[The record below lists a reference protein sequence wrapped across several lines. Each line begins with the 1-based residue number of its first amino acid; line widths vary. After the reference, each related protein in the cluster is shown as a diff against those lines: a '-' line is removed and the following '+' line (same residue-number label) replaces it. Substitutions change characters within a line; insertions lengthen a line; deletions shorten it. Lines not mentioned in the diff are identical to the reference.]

1 MRELGIQLE
10 LAQLGPDALGDDLVR
25 LRQEFL
31 TTQTVSSRTQQSLQR
46 ELNAALEELDEAVS
60 RDFSAKGQSVT
71 SLISKLVS
79 APDEFRP
86 EKVEE
91 LRLAIEQLGDD
102 SKEAA
107 RDVLGIV
114 QAQTE
119 DRLRLQEAEN
129 AVLEEQN
136 RRRRALFEAEAT
148 AAQNAFEATRRF
160 SAELV
165 KFGDSVDTGAL
176 SAFQN
181 VGLGDVD
188 AVLAGQSDLSQGVQ
202 DLILNAFADPIAQ
215 AQRQLQVVTA
225 DTQAELDIL
234 ASRLDNVT
242 AALADEANAAEKAA
256 LTAEKRS
263 IELAIETTEQQGVV
277 AATDAKIKILEA
289 ERQAA
294 EEAAEAER
302 ARLAALEA
310 LADASREFNDELRD
324 INRSFDDFVANQIS
338 SLLDEEANARQE
350 LQEAQQEVIE
360 STQGLADAYAD
371 LIQAQLDY
379 NGAIADAK
387 VGNINLAIEIGKL
400 TGGIKSLGGELATFT
415 SSFVSVLDNA
425 NLSLEKRIQLE
436 QELAQGTLQFLQQAK
451 DEIVGAGLGIFGQ
464 SAAENQALG
473 QGIAGLQFVAE
484 QLGGSFAAFQQLGAG
499 EIAELGSSLLNLPV
513 EFKQQIIDALQFLP
527 STTSIG
533 GFSIEQLEQA
543 IGQIG
548 AGVAPDQ
555 GLPSI
560 EDLNSQQVQQLTKL
574 QDLAL
579 QDAQLQFSQVVAAQE
594 QVALAEEQ
602 LDAAEIAQERAEE
615 NLVAVRDA
623 VIEQKAVL
631 DAANEERRALL
642 DAVVLADDKNTLLA
656 IEKQAQAFADQNSVF
671 RDVGDQIVQ
680 GISSAIGSKLAVIE
694 AAAAVGSAVNGFI
707 PNFAG
712 GNLTPGEAAGVLRA
726 ASREKKA
733 MPGGAGLAVANTSEA
748 IIPMRNKGFVPNFQ
762 EGNFASP
769 ISAGIDAIKSIN
781 ETVVAAIARSVTEAL
796 NDVAAGGP
804 DTTELL
810 QQVISELQDLNDTSD
825 EINDSNTLISSNTAT
840 TAAGTGATG
849 TTAVAGETRIVL
861 ETNQNNTI
869 TVTGLEQLRDEIE
882 NAVRDTTNEQVSV
895 QLDSLLSEFD
905 SVITTLQ
912 ERGLLSSF
920 GQPT

>member
-1 MRELGIQLE
+1 
-10 LAQLGPDALGDDLVR
+10 
-25 LRQEFL
+25 
-31 TTQTVSSRTQQSLQR
+31 
-46 ELNAALEELDEAVS
+46 
-60 RDFSAKGQSVT
+60 
-71 SLISKLVS
+71 
-79 APDEFRP
+79 
-86 EKVEE
+86 
-91 LRLAIEQLGDD
+91 
-102 SKEAA
+102 
-107 RDVLGIV
+107 
-114 QAQTE
+114 
-119 DRLRLQEAEN
+119 
-129 AVLEEQN
+129 
-136 RRRRALFEAEAT
+136 
-148 AAQNAFEATRRF
+148 
-160 SAELV
+160 
-165 KFGDSVDTGAL
+165 
-176 SAFQN
+176 
-181 VGLGDVD
+181 
-188 AVLAGQSDLSQGVQ
+188 
-202 DLILNAFADPIAQ
+202 
-215 AQRQLQVVTA
+215 
-225 DTQAELDIL
+225 
-234 ASRLDNVT
+234 
-242 AALADEANAAEKAA
+242 
-256 LTAEKRS
+256 
-263 IELAIETTEQQGVV
+263 
-277 AATDAKIKILEA
+277 
-289 ERQAA
+289 
-294 EEAAEAER
+294 
-302 ARLAALEA
+302 
-310 LADASREFNDELRD
+310 
-324 INRSFDDFVANQIS
+324 
-338 SLLDEEANARQE
+338 
-350 LQEAQQEVIE
+350 
-360 STQGLADAYAD
+360 
-371 LIQAQLDY
+371 
-379 NGAIADAK
+379 
-387 VGNINLAIEIGKL
+387 
-400 TGGIKSLGGELATFT
+400 
-415 SSFVSVLDNA
+415 VLDNA

-895 QLDSLLSEFD
+895 QLDSFD